1 MKLLHI
7 DTSILGG
14 GSVSRELSAM
24 IVKRLSEGGD
34 AQVTYRDL
42 TAENVPHLTLASLP
56 SAHPASKAAGPL
68 DAAAQAVRDESD
80 RMLEEFLAADTVV
93 LGVPMYNF
101 TVPTQLK
108 AWIDRIVVPGTTFR
122 YGANGPEGLAK
133 GKRVIVAIARGGFYG
148 PDAAAA
154 SAEHAESLIRTALG
168 FMGITDLRFILAEGL
183 AAGEANKSKALA
195 SARDAVGQLAA

>member
-14 GSVSRELSAM
+14 GSVSRELSAL
-24 IVKRLSEGGD
+24 IVKRLTANGG
-34 AQVTYRDL
+34 AVVTYRDL
-42 TAENVPHLTLASLP
+42 TAENVPHLTVASLP
-56 SAHPASKAAGPL
+56 SAHPASKMAGTL

-80 RMLEEFLAADTVV
+80 RMLDEFMAADAVV

-108 AWIDRIVVPGTTFR
+108 AWLDRIIVPGKTFR

-133 GKRVIVAIARGGFYG
+133 GKRVFVAIARGGFYG
-148 PDAAAA
+148 AETAAV
-154 SAEHAESLIRTALG
+154 SAEHAESLMRTALG
-168 FMGITDLRFILAEGL
+168 FIGITDPQFILAEGL
-183 AAGEANKSKALA
+183 AAGEANKTKALA
-195 SARDAVGQLAA
+195 SARAAVAQRAA